1 MLIIASEKEINDKI
15 NSLSN
20 EPLIRNEYGKPY
32 FKNSKL
38 KFNKSNTLDLS
49 VLIIEE
55 VECGIDIEYIRKYND
70 IMAKEILSKEE
81 KTFINNTDNKDL
93 YFTILWTLKESYLK
107 CIGTGINTKLNELNM
122 IEDNKII
129 KTKNN
134 YKLNYF
140 IYEDKYIISYCK
152 R

>member
-20 EPLIRNEYGKPY
+20 EPFIRNEYGKPY

-70 IMAKEILSKEE
+70 IMAKAILSKEE
-81 KTFINNTDNKDL
+81 LTFINNTDNKDL

-107 CIGTGINTKLNELNM
+107 CIGTGIYTNLKDLNM

-129 KTKNN
+129 KNKNN